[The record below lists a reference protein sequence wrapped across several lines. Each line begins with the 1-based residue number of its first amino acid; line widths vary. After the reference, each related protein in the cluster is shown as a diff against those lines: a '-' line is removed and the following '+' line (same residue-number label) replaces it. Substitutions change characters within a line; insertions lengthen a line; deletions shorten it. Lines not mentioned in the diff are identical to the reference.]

1 MIDIDMWYGDKSTEV
16 DKLDIAFYPN
26 EGKYRGN
33 LYKDGKIIGDYV
45 CDDSVS
51 LEHKFPH
58 LTFDWDTDN
67 SKACKHQ
74 TSMRVVE
81 TRKLVKEE
89 LEGMCKEFHLYTQ
102 GTPENFNN
110 LLSYSTKE
118 HITTEDIVS
127 IALDILEH
135 SDMKVSDDA
144 LEAMCYSV
152 SKRCL
157 SFFKVVNE

>member
-1 MIDIDMWYGDKSTEV
+1 MINIDMWYGDKSTEV

-33 LYKDGKIIGDYV
+33 LYRNGKIIGDYV
-45 CDDSVS
+45 CDSSEQLKNTFDY
-51 LEHKFPH
+51 
-58 LTFDWDTDN
+58 LTFDWDVN
-67 SKACKHQ
+67 NPRAYKHQ
-74 TSMRVVE
+74 TSMRVIE

-102 GTPENFNN
+102 GTTENFNN

-157 SFFKVVNE
+157 SFFKVVKE